1 MSDIQTFGTTAATHP
16 REESAT
22 QRESVAE
29 TTHPCEES
37 QLTHEESQPTH
48 EELRLTAKKG
58 AKQLKSTQQR
68 RLMFAK
74 ELKLR
79 YEDVEY
85 NEERGMV
92 SVKCPDCL
100 VSLRSAMI
108 GR

>member
-1 MSDIQTFGTTAATHP
+1 M
-16 REESAT
+16 
-22 QRESVAE
+22 
-29 TTHPCEES
+29 
-37 QLTHEESQPTH
+37 
-48 EELRLTAKKG
+48 AKKG
-58 AKQLKSTQQR
+58 AKQLKSTQQH

-85 NEERGMV
+85 NEEREMV
-92 SVKCPDCL
+92 SVKCLDCL